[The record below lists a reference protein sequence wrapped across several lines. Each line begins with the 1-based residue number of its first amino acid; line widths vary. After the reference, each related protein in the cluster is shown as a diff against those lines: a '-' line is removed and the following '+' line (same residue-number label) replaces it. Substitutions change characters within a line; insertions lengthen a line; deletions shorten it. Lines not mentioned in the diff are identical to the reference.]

1 MNPVLNPILGPV
13 LGIVGRSGS
22 GKTTLITALIGRLRA
37 RGLRVS
43 TIKHTHHGVDLDQPG
58 KDSWLHREAGA
69 HEVLL
74 AGEARWALLHER
86 RDASP
91 ADLAS
96 LLARLEP
103 VELVLVEGFAR
114 YSIPRLEVQRAAVA
128 EFAGKQPLWPD
139 DPAIEAVASDKS
151 LQDCDRVC
159 LPLNDT
165 QAIVAWIASRFD
177 LFEQLS

>member
-1 MNPVLNPILGPV
+1 M

-22 GKTTLITALIGRLRA
+22 GKTTLITALIVMLNA

-43 TIKHTHHGVDLDQPG
+43 TVKHTHHGVDLDRPG

-86 RDASP
+86 RDAPP
-91 ADLAS
+91 ARLEE

-103 VELVLVEGFAR
+103 VDLVLVEGFAS
-114 YSIPRLEVQRAAVA
+114 YGCPRLEVQRSAI
-128 EFAGKQPLWPD
+128 AGRSGKRPLWLD
-139 DPAIEAVASDKS
+139 DPGIEAVASD
-151 LQDCDRVC
+151 QPIENCDRIC
-159 LPLNDT
+159 LQLDVT
-165 QAIVAWIASRFD
+165 QTICDWIATRFD
-177 LFEQLS
+177 LFDHFS